1 MTSVAEAFLTHG
13 LADATPDK
21 GDECEAQRQPG
32 NESEQPAAIRVGDH
46 NELDA
51 ELWDARA
58 LGASQRTIR
67 IKLVRVW
74 VWLS

>member
-1 MTSVAEAFLTHG
+1 MCQAFWTCSLT
-13 LADATPDK
+13 DATPDK
-21 GDECEAQRQPG
+21 GDEGEAQRHPG
-32 NESEQPAAIRVGDH
+32 DESEQPSAIRVGDH